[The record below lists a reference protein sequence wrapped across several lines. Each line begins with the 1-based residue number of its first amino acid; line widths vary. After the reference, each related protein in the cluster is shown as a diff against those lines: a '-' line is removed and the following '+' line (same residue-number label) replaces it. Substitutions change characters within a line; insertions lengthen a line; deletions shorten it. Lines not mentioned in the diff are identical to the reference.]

1 EAVDYIKSLYT
12 EYMELFEDSTDFHI
26 GGDEYMEFDR
36 DPFISDYKEV
46 LNEYAK
52 ETLGEEYIWKDT
64 MANYINDI
72 AEHVHEA
79 GFKPRIFND
88 AIYYGETNKNPW
100 EPDEPKQKIEM
111 HDYIGIDFWSQ
122 MGWNASIATLDTFID
137 RGHEDIYNMNASF
150 FYYVLRNE
158 KPDDGRKQHS
168 FDFLDQDKRIYE
180 ECTLCKLQEN
190 TVDDDSSFI
199 KGASL
204 AIWNDN
210 PDLVGEDVITEDIA
224 KELRSLAS
232 KSWNTS
238 SNDVADIDTFR
249 ENYEQ
254 LGNVAGFAK
263 GSV

>member
-1 EAVDYIKSLYT
+1 
-12 EYMELFEDSTDFHI
+12 
-26 GGDEYMEFDR
+26 
-36 DPFISDYKEV
+36 
-46 LNEYAK
+46 
-52 ETLGEEYIWKDT
+52 
-64 MANYINDI
+64 
-72 AEHVHEA
+72 
-79 GFKPRIFND
+79 
-88 AIYYGETNKNPW
+88 
-100 EPDEPKQKIEM
+100 M

-122 MGWNASIATLDTFID
+122 MSWNKSIAPLSTFVE
-137 RGHEDIYNMNASF
+137 RGHENIYNLNSGF
-150 FYYVLRNE
+150 FYYVLRND
-158 KPDDGRKQHS
+158 KPDDGREQHS
-168 FDFLDQDKRIYE
+168 FDYLDQDKRIYE
-180 ECTLCKLQEN
+180 EWTPGKFQEN

-263 GSV
+263 GSVLPDVEPITEPEPVEDAMELKAFVQQMADAGDIDSTAVQHLIIHLEAVNHYENKKSASKVVKHM